1 MFNSICL
8 TYRLVGLDWVGS
20 QVNGAKEIGASGGVE
35 RAEEVDN
42 VGRPAGG
49 TAAVAT
55 GVSSSSHG
63 GKVTKKK
70 GE

>member
-8 TYRLVGLDWVGS
+8 TYRLIGLDWIGG
-20 QVNGAKEIGASGGVE
+20 QVNGAKEIGASGGFKG
-35 RAEEVDN
+35 AEQVDD
-42 VGRPAGG
+42 VGRPARG

-63 GKVTKKK
+63 GKVKLKK
-70 GE
+70 